1 MSATL
6 TLGCIAYKAASPGV
20 DFAAGV
26 VAGAAGL
33 IVGQPFDVVKV
44 RYQSPQFN
52 GKYGNTFGAI
62 GAIMREEGVSSRVFV
77 DDQLA
82 DRVGV

>member
-1 MSATL
+1 M
-6 TLGCIAYKAASPGV
+6 
-20 DFAAGV
+20 
-26 VAGAAGL
+26 
-33 IVGQPFDVVKV
+33 GQPFDVVKV

-62 GAIMREEGVSSRVFV
+62 GAIMREEGVSSIIFV